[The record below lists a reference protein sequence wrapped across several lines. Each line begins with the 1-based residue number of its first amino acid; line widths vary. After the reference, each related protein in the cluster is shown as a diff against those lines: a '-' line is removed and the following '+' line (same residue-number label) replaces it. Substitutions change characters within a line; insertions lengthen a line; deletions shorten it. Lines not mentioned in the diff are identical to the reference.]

1 MGRKVTWKL
10 KSDVVELGCVMRLS
24 YEQPTDWC
32 FSYESVTFRIFFYT
46 VG

>member
-24 YEQPTDWC
+24 YEQPISEKCQLTGV
-32 FSYESVTFRIFFYT
+32 FLMNL
-46 VG
+46 